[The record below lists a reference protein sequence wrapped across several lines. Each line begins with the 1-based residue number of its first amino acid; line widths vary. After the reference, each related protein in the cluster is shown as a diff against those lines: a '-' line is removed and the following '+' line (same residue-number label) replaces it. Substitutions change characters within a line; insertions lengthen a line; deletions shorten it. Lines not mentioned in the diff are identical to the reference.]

1 MHVLVF
7 THGDTDKKE
16 LFGWIG
22 EACASAEVRNTLG
35 APITS
40 SPGDTWL
47 LAIDGGV
54 LQGFCAITLLK
65 SGKAKL
71 HAFHS
76 ELSSKS
82 GQAETALIKEA
93 VKQAKNLGANS
104 INVVDYTERHKV
116 YEMQGWKAGVERGK
130 RFRDYS
136 KGLEGGK

>member
-7 THGDTDKKE
+7 THCDADKKT

-22 EACASAEVRNTLG
+22 EACASADVRNTLG

-47 LAIDGGV
+47 LAIDGEV

-76 ELSSKS
+76 ELSKKS

-93 VKQAKNLGANS
+93 VNQANKMGAKS
-104 INVVDYTERHKV
+104 ISVVDYTERHQV
-116 YEMQGWKAGVERGK
+116 YELQGWKAGVERGK
-130 RFRDYS
+130 HFRDYS
-136 KGLEGGK
+136 KELEGGK